1 MSDDESESICTPE
14 MSRKKHKKLVQQKER
29 KPKKTTI
36 DQTTRLTSCDDIE
49 NGSCDLR
56 ENPELMKEFLLNM
69 FEQQLLVNYLQNS
82 QEISQREDLDSDSDS
97 DSDNE
102 NQTEVVT
109 ENEISDDENI
119 KLVINPL
126 NPIVNQYRL
135 TKELEMAGL
144 IDESEEEPEQK
155 DTGAKCYRF
164 RPRVT
169 KDYLDSTSQTHKTK
183 IRNKGEVKPE
193 TIIPTCSDVKSTDEL
208 SLDRSKEEKPKKT
221 RNRKKVK
228 CEDLKEYQKSYHK
241 SEKWQSYYKSYVESN
256 KIKLNEKRKQERK
269 NQKEILT
276 LLKKCIS
283 ENSLHCDSHADLD
296 RLKEL
301 LS

>member
-1 MSDDESESICTPE
+1 MSDDESESICTPD

-36 DQTTRLTSCDDIE
+36 DPNTRLTSCDDIE

-56 ENPELMKEFLLNM
+56 ENPELMKEFLLKM
-69 FEQQLLVNYLQNS
+69 FQQQLLVNYLQNS
-82 QEISQREDLDSDSDS
+82 QQISQPDDSDS
-97 DSDNE
+97 DSDNDSE
-102 NQTEVVT
+102 NQTEDVT

-144 IDESEEEPEQK
+144 INESEEEPEQK

-169 KDYLDSTSQTHKTK
+169 KDYLESTSQTHKTK
-183 IRNKGEVKPE
+183 IRNKGEYKPE
-193 TIIPTCSDVKSTDEL
+193 TIIPTNSEVK
-208 SLDRSKEEKPKKT
+208 SKEEKPKKT

-256 KIKLNEKRKQERK
+256 KLKLNEKRKQERK
-269 NQKEILT
+269 NQKEVLT